1 MFSTKEIVSRFV
13 DYFKKEN
20 TSNIAMSNITKLM
33 HIFSDQLLELHE
45 TTERVGD
52 WRDID
57 HAQGKALDDIGSN
70 VNQPRGKATDE
81 VYRILLKSKIARNL
95 SDGSINTIINVIAVA
110 LSVPPSQIRIVEKWH
125 DELEPEPAALKLIE
139 MPLQR
144 INEAGLDP
152 INFVRIVQKTVAA
165 GIKVDAIE
173 LAGTFEF
180 GDAYASSNFDASKG
194 FGDIDNE
201 SIGGYFGAVYTPATD
216 YELPI

>member
-1 MFSTKEIVSRFV
+1 MFSTKEIISRFV
-13 DYFKKEN
+13 DHFKKDN
-20 TSNIAMSNITKLM
+20 TSNIAKLM
-33 HIFSDQLLELHE
+33 YIFNDQLLQLQE

-57 HAQGKALDDIGSN
+57 NAQGKALDDIGSN

-110 LSVPPSQIRIVEKWH
+110 LSVPTSQIRIVEKWH

-152 INFVRIVQKTVAA
+152 VNFVRIIQKTVAA
-165 GIKVDAIE
+165 GVKVQAIE
-173 LAGTFEF
+173 LSGTFEF
-180 GDAYASSNFDASKG
+180 GDLSNGIDINRG
-194 FGDIDNE
+194 FGDVENE
-201 SIGGYFGAVYTPATD
+201 LTGGYLGAVYTPAQD
-216 YELPI
+216 NELPI